1 MRNLILVICTIQLV
15 YGAPQMITFKDGKV
29 GVNFAGYSASAGL
42 GGLLTGDASHGF
54 LSASA
59 GTPNGQHASA
69 GLGGDLNNQA
79 SGIAYAN
86 AQATPNKKTGVVLS
100 GSTSGK
106 HDVHVTIPSNSNEI
120 VTENVP
126 VSVIQRIKP
135 PKKYHLLKPQQ
146 EQQQELTNDA
156 PATTFIAAKTKT
168 VATTSHSSPPV
179 VVVNKR
185 HDRLEHSLSRK
196 QQRRLLRA
204 KLYQQQLEQR
214 IQQQLQHPQHPQEQG
229 HSDDVRHEV
238 SQPSTVITKTKLKT
252 LSFQPAP
259 IPTSQS
265 AENEGKTVYTKSFS
279 KSAHAVPSHP
289 TEDYPNQGPVIQPS
303 IVQRALGIPIGILQ
317 SLQQSLSGLGH
328 AQKTVSFS
336 HY

>member
-135 PKKYHLLKPQQ
+135 PKKYHLLKPQ
-146 EQQQELTNDA
+146 
-156 PATTFIAAKTKT
+156 
-168 VATTSHSSPPV
+168 
-179 VVVNKR
+179 
-185 HDRLEHSLSRK
+185 
-196 QQRRLLRA
+196 
-204 KLYQQQLEQR
+204 
-214 IQQQLQHPQHPQEQG
+214 
-229 HSDDVRHEV
+229 
-238 SQPSTVITKTKLKT
+238 
-252 LSFQPAP
+252 
-259 IPTSQS
+259 S